1 MAFSKLLTIAW
12 RDLWRNQRRSLFTL
26 IAVALGLALLIILNG
41 FIAGVMEDGVQNS
54 IRLQTGHLQIRAATY
69 EEETVSLEWKNLL
82 DNAESLAERAK
93 GLSEVKAASPVIWA
107 TSVLN
112 TVDDSLG
119 LRLHGIDPTSA
130 FYDPIR
136 SAMVAGE
143 FLSAD
148 DRSGIIIGKR
158 LADEMHVGVGD
169 KVSLTIINADG
180 NPDEAQF
187 TLRGFFSTGILSYDA
202 SAALMPLARAQSFTG
217 TPDRASAIIMLLN
230 SQNEADAVAAQL
242 QGTGVQT
249 LTWQK
254 LNEVFLQAMETGLS
268 FYIILDFIVM
278 LVVAVVIA
286 NTLLMAV
293 FERTREMG
301 ILAALGMKQRQI
313 LLMFLLEAGMLGLVG
328 IVIGFV
334 LGSAGVGYLA
344 KYGVDFGEGV
354 SKSVQNIPLATRMY
368 ALYVPNTFA
377 GLSLGTLVV
386 ILLASLYPAWFA
398 ARLEPVKAL
407 HAV

>member
-26 IAVALGLALLIILNG
+26 LAVALGLALLIVLNG
-41 FIAGVMEDGVQNS
+41 FVAGIMEDGVKNS
-54 IRLQTGHLQIRAATY
+54 IRLQTGHLQIRAISY
-69 EEETVSLEWKNLL
+69 KEESVSLEWKNLINNV
-82 DNAESLAERAK
+82 DSWVARAK

-112 TVDDSLG
+112 TVDDSIG
-119 LRLHGIDPTSA
+119 LRIHGIDPTSA

-136 SAMVAGE
+136 SAIVAGE
-143 FLSAD
+143 FLNAD
-148 DRSGIIIGKR
+148 DRSGILIGKR
-158 LADEMHVGVGD
+158 LADEMKIGVGD
-169 KVSLTIINADG
+169 KVNLTIINADG

-187 TLRGFFSTGILSYDA
+187 TLRGFFSTGILSYDE
-202 SAALMPLARAQSFTG
+202 SAVLMPLARAQSFTG
-217 TPDRASAIIMLLN
+217 TPGRASAIIMLLN
-230 SQNEADAVAAQL
+230 SQNDAEKVAAQL
-242 QGTGVQT
+242 QDPSVQT

-254 LNEVFLQAMETGLS
+254 LNEVFLQAMETGMSL
-268 FYIILDFIVM
+268 YVILDFIVM

-293 FERTREMG
+293 FERTREVG

-313 LLMFLLEAGMLGLVG
+313 MAMFLLEATLLALVG
-328 IVIGFV
+328 IAIGFA

-344 KYGVDFGEGV
+344 KYGIDYGEGV
-354 SKSVQNIPLATRMY
+354 SKSVQNIPLATRLY
-368 ALYVPNTFA
+368 ALYVPNTFV